1 MFTLCSSLVFVIWAI
16 INIANATH
24 NKMTLLFVLLFSV
37 AIFIFVLY
45 FLKLKRETKK
55 IKVIGEIEFTT
66 SLLRKRIGDSLTEYN
81 YQTIK
86 EIEIQKHIPATSAI
100 DLQNGYFSYILKIIF
115 TDLHS
120 ESIVISNK
128 SINRRKKLT
137 IIETLEKETKRNIEV
152 MWLMKGLVPDHNTIS
167 NFRRDNPKAIR
178 KVFQATVGFNY
189 IMTKKTIK
197 RASADVWNEY
207 SGRH

>member
-1 MFTLCSSLVFVIWAI
+1 MSRFNIYQIDYHDPIKIGRKRRIMFTLCSSLVFVIWAI

-137 IIETLEKETKRNIEV
+137 IIEKNWRKRPKETSK
-152 MWLMKGLVPDHNTIS
+152 
-167 NFRRDNPKAIR
+167 
-178 KVFQATVGFNY
+178 
-189 IMTKKTIK
+189 
-197 RASADVWNEY
+197 
-207 SGRH
+207 

>member
-1 MFTLCSSLVFVIWAI
+1 MFTLYSSLVFVIWAI

-24 NKMTLLFVLLFSV
+24 NKITLLFVLLSSV

-86 EIEIQKHIPATSAI
+86 EIEIQKHIPVTSAI

-128 SINRRKKLT
+128 SINRRKKMT
-137 IIETLEKETKRNIEV
+137 IIETLKTLK
-152 MWLMKGLVPDHNTIS
+152 K
-167 NFRRDNPKAIR
+167 
-178 KVFQATVGFNY
+178 
-189 IMTKKTIK
+189 MTQLEIK
-197 RASADVWNEY
+197 LP
-207 SGRH
+207 